1 MFEND
6 KFRGWTYTPFL
17 GGFLFSMAT
26 VVLRKNMR
34 AMLAT
39 QGVIGVGTIAMA
51 NGVATSAIVKERSI
65 S

>member
-1 MFEND
+1 VLI
-6 KFRGWTYTPFL
+6 PHVLFL
-17 GGFLFSMAT
+17 PTLPPCPQ
-26 VVLRKNMR
+26 

-39 QGVIGVGTIAMA
+39 QGIIGVGTIAMA